1 MARWHVRQCA
11 AAHRPLR
18 DDRIPATSTVVAL
31 LDSGYV
37 AGCDTVSSPRRIQAT
52 TEAGVQVS
60 GGRVHRESVTTRR
73 RYGDRAELVAR
84 RAGVRAHSLRQQL
97 TRRTIPLPARPR
109 EYLDPL
115 LPRLCHLSRL
125 FYAFTAGITSPS
137 AAIPSATWLRNGA
150 LNPTDAIVI
159 SSPAAYFTCGSSS
172 STGSFRRS
180 EYERRPARDALDT

>member
-1 MARWHVRQCA
+1 MWLGGMSGNVLQRIGLYETTGFRQRVPSSHCWTRGMSLA
-11 AAHRPLR
+11 VTPSPPRAGFKLLR
-18 DDRIPATSTVVAL
+18 RRECRCREGVST
-31 LDSGYV
+31 GN
-37 AGCDTVSSPRRIQAT
+37 Q
-52 TEAGVQVS
+52 
-60 GGRVHRESVTTRR
+60 VTTRR

-150 LNPTDAIVI
+150 LNPSDAIVI
-159 SSPAAYFTCGSSS
+159 SSPAAYFHL
-172 STGSFRRS
+172 RV
-180 EYERRPARDALDT
+180 E